1 MDDLDLINSVEL
13 VEVMVNSIQ
22 NGAEN
27 HRLTILCVVDCAI
40 NGFIGDQISLSKGDA
55 LVFKNRIK

>member
-1 MDDLDLINSVEL
+1 MIQKSWLFGYHLERMLICNHVSIGLPSSV
-13 VEVMVNSIQ
+13 
-22 NGAEN
+22 
-27 HRLTILCVVDCAI
+27 CVVDCAI